1 MYFGT
6 GINGAQSDTTA
17 NSMSAGGQTAHSGLL
32 QPMSMQS
39 LLAMACMGQTSLNP
53 TASSQTIPTAQLG
66 PAATQLCMSNLFRFL
81 IGRF

>member
-1 MYFGT
+1 MA

-17 NSMSAGGQTAHSGLL
+17 NSISTGSQAAGLL

-53 TASSQTIPTAQLG
+53 TASSQTISNAQLG
-66 PAATQLCMSNLFRFL
+66 AAAATPLCN
-81 IGRF
+81 